1 MKCIEICIKKRGT
14 TINSLYNPLFQ
25 PLALPNG
32 VVLRDRLGV
41 APMTT
46 YSGNPDGTVSDA
58 ELTYY
63 KRRSTIG
70 DLYISACI
78 AISENG
84 IAFPNQFIGFDDRV
98 MPSLKQLASQMKSN
112 GSKAIVQ
119 MQHGGRHGQ
128 PELIPANETVAPSAV
143 TTPNSP
149 VAPRELTN
157 EEIQAIIRDFGETTR
172 RVIEAGFDGVE
183 IHGANHYLLQQFV
196 SSYFNQRQDE
206 WGGTLENRLK
216 FSLAVLKEV
225 QEVAA
230 KYADDSFIIGYRVS
244 PEEIHGETVGY
255 TLAETKVL
263 IDLLVENGVH
273 YIHTSLFDFK
283 TLPAGSV
290 QEGSIVSILSGYIN
304 GRVPLVVV
312 GSVKTP
318 QDALE
323 ALQEGADIV
332 AMARQVLIDP
342 EWTEKVKAGNEEEIY
357 TTIPKKRVG
366 KLDIPES
373 MWKMITSYGMVQ
385 VAEE

>member
-1 MKCIEICIKKRGT
+1 MKICSKKRGII
-14 TINSLYNPLFQ
+14 INSLYNPLFQ
-25 PLALPNG
+25 SLTLPNG
-32 VVLRDRLGV
+32 VILKDRLGV

-63 KRRSTIG
+63 KRRSNIG

-98 MPSLKQLASQMKSN
+98 MPRLKQLASEMKAN
-112 GSKAIVQ
+112 GSKAIIQ
-119 MQHGGRHGQ
+119 MQHGGRQGQ
-128 PELIPANETVAPSAV
+128 PELISTNETVAPSAV
-143 TTPNSP
+143 TSPNSTT
-149 VAPRELTN
+149 VPRELTN

-196 SSYFNQRQDE
+196 SSYFNQRDDE
-206 WGGTLENRLK
+206 WGGTLQNRLK
-216 FSLAVLKEV
+216 FSMAVLKEV
-225 QEVAA
+225 QDIAA

-263 IDLLVENGVH
+263 VDLLIENGVH

-283 TLPAGSV
+283 MPPAGV
-290 QEGSIVSILSGYIN
+290 TEEGSIVSILSKHIN

-332 AMARQVLIDP
+332 AMGRQVLIDP
-342 EWTEKVKAGNEEEIY
+342 EWTEKVKAGNEKDIF

-373 MWKMITSYGMVQ
+373 MWNLITSYKMVQ
-385 VAEE
+385 VAED

>member
-1 MKCIEICIKKRGT
+1 MKRGNP
-14 TINSLYNPLFQ
+14 INSQYNSLFQ
-25 PLALPNG
+25 PITLPNG
-32 VVLRDRLGV
+32 AILKDRLGV

-46 YSGNPDGTVSDA
+46 YSGNPDGTVSES

-63 KRRSTIG
+63 KRRSNIG

-98 MPSLKQLASQMKSN
+98 MPSLKDLASHMKAN

-128 PELIPANETVAPSAV
+128 PELITTNETVAPSAV

-149 VAPRELTN
+149 VAPRELTS
-157 EEIQAIIRDFGETTR
+157 EEIHSIIRDFGETTK

-196 SSYFNQRQDE
+196 SSYFNRREDE
-206 WGGTLENRLK
+206 WGGTLQNRLK

-225 QEVAA
+225 QETAA

-263 IDLLVENGVH
+263 VDLLIGEGVH

-283 TLPAGSV
+283 TPPAGIN
-290 QEGSIVSILSGYIN
+290 QEGSIVSILSDHIN

-332 AMARQVLIDP
+332 AMGRQALIDP
-342 EWTEKVKAGNEEEIY
+342 EWTEKVKAGSEDEIF
-357 TTIPKKRVG
+357 TAIPKARVG

-373 MWKMITSYGMVQ
+373 MWNMITSYGMVQ

>member
-1 MKCIEICIKKRGT
+1 MLLKRGT
-14 TINSLYNPLFQ
+14 PINSLYNPLFESI
-25 PLALPNG
+25 ALPNG
-32 VVLRDRLGV
+32 VVLKDRLGV

-63 KRRSTIG
+63 RRRSNIG

-98 MPSLKQLASQMKSN
+98 MPSLKQLAAEMKANS
-112 GSKAIVQ
+112 SKAIVQ
-119 MQHGGRHGQ
+119 LQHGGRLGQ
-128 PELIPANETVAPSAV
+128 PEFIPTNETVAPSAV
-143 TTPNSP
+143 TSPNSP
-149 VAPRELTN
+149 VVPRELTQ
-157 EEIQAIIRDFGETTR
+157 EEIEAIIRDFGETTR

-196 SSYFNQRQDE
+196 SSYFNQREDE
-206 WGGTLENRLK
+206 WGGKLENRLK

-225 QEVAA
+225 QDIAS

-263 IDLLVENGVH
+263 VDLLIENGIH

-283 TLPAGSV
+283 TPPAGIN
-290 QEGSIVSILSGYIN
+290 QEGSIVSILSEHIK

-318 QDALE
+318 KDALA

-342 EWTEKVKAGNEEEIY
+342 EWTEKVKAGNEDEIF

-373 MWKMITSYGMVQ
+373 MWNLITSYKMVQ
-385 VAEE
+385 VAED